1 MAISGSESASLSLAS
16 RDRRVRGP
24 PLVERTLSLSLSFSP
39 PALTFDRLEPRLDF
53 VEFAAAR
60 LLHKDVVGLQKPLGV
75 VARGRDGVRFLEEWR
90 CKGKGTSRLMK
101 PFNVIGSGINYPSER
116 NARVHRSC
124 CDSTALRTFSRPR
137 RDCVGAGKNLFLD
150 FISTHAE
157 L

>member
-1 MAISGSESASLSLAS
+1 MHRYPYLAS
-16 RDRRVRGP
+16 KDRRVLGP

-90 CKGKGTSRLMK
+90 CKGK
-101 PFNVIGSGINYPSER
+101 
-116 NARVHRSC
+116 RSVAV
-124 CDSTALRTFSRPR
+124 DETL
-137 RDCVGAGKNLFLD
+137 
-150 FISTHAE
+150 
-157 L
+157 